1 MSPVPDVNVPLR
13 RQRSTAAGL
22 QQQTVAWRIL

>member
-13 RQRSTAAGL
+13 RQPSTAAGL
-22 QQQTVAWRIL
+22 QQQSVTLTIV